1 MNDILREVL
10 LGMYPYHGA
19 LYRCF
24 YHRQISTTD
33 VSRRGGH
40 TIYTAGTADTPCTW
54 AQGILQ
60 GQLGNQAHTSH
71 DISLLRKFGGCFIP
85 CLCQYSG
92 SLFSLKFGVEINVMK
107 KISKI
112 CIRALTK
119 FFFVIGICW
128 GWIALTSSRLISIKS
143 IRQMSS
149 FHDCCLKNKIIH
161 SQKSLNLHIIVTLS
175 LGV

>member
-1 MNDILREVL
+1 MARYVSLPWCTLQVFLPQTDFYNWCEQERWTH
-10 LGMYPYHGA
+10 Y
-19 LYRCF
+19 LYCRHCR
-24 YHRQISTTD
+24 H
-33 VSRRGGH
+33 
-40 TIYTAGTADTPCTW
+40 PCTW
-54 AQGILQ
+54 VQGILQ

-119 FFFVIGICW
+119 FSFVIGICW